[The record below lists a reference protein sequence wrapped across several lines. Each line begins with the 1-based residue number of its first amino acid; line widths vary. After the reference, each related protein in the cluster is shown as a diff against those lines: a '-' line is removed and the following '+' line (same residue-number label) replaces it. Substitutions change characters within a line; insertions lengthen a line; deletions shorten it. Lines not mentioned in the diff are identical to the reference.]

1 MAALSWL
8 ADCESSSLPSDASSL
23 HGCEHCWHTKLT
35 LRGQFPGV
43 GVRFAGCRG
52 GGSAGGS
59 NREAPRSCESNVTN
73 MRRDHRPENSVG
85 RSHEKCTGARGGGGA
100 QTCVLQ
106 RAFLRC
112 LRVSGGAETP
122 RGRCA
127 RWEGLPFRV
136 EPGLTPDPILGGRE
150 RGRRREKGGGGL
162 SVDINA
168 SDKARLAIGGLRQ
181 VPLWLVAA
189 GHKKV
194 CHRDR
199 AELALTL

>member
-73 MRRDHRPENSVG
+73 MRRDHRPENSVD
-85 RSHEKCTGARGGGGA
+85 RSHEKCTGARGGGGGSDVRPPA
-100 QTCVLQ
+100 RILTLFKGQ
-106 RAFLRC
+106 RGCRDPSRPLCKVGRSPIPG
-112 LRVSGGAETP
+112 RTGTNP
-122 RGRCA
+122 RSHPR
-127 RWEGLPFRV
+127 RSRTREEEG
-136 EPGLTPDPILGGRE
+136 E
-150 RGRRREKGGGGL
+150 GGGDYRL
-162 SVDINA
+162 TSMHPIKHA
-168 SDKARLAIGGLRQ
+168 S
-181 VPLWLVAA
+181 PLVAYA
-189 GHKKV
+189 KCRSGWSRLGTRK
-194 CHRDR
+194 CATETGRN
-199 AELALTL
+199 

>member
-150 RGRRREKGGGGL
+150 RGRRREKGGGDYRL
-162 SVDINA
+162 TSMHPIKHA
-168 SDKARLAIGGLRQ
+168 S
-181 VPLWLVAA
+181 PLVAYA
-189 GHKKV
+189 KCRSGWSRLGTRK
-194 CHRDR
+194 CATETGRN
-199 AELALTL
+199 